1 MIEGTHIPTKKAI
14 GDVLV
19 EEGLISEQALS
30 TMITESEHR
39 HVSLEQVLLESGVV
53 TEDDVVKAQQA
64 VFKLDSIDLDPV
76 QIPEEILHLIPKE
89 LAENYRMVPYAR
101 KDDVVSVAIIDPT
114 NLKAREAAEFVARS
128 QGFRVKYLLT
138 TNTSLKKGLK
148 QYGDISKEVEIA
160 LSVAEKQIEAREKT
174 DKGAGENIEEVIRS
188 APVAKII
195 SVIMRH
201 AVEGGASDIHIEPY
215 GNSSRVRY
223 RIDGELHTTLTLPLY
238 IHDSLVSR
246 VKVLA
251 SMKLDETRKPQD
263 GRIHIST
270 TDKDVDF
277 RVSVLPLSNHEKVVM
292 RLLETTGSAPTLDQL
307 GFAGRNLRVIQT
319 AITRPHGL
327 FLITGP
333 TGSGKSTTLFSL
345 MAMLNHD
352 AVNISTLEDPIEYRV
367 RGINQSQIHPEV
379 GFTFAN
385 GLRSLLR
392 QDPDIILVGEIR
404 DNETADLAVNAALTG
419 HLVMSTL
426 HTNDA
431 LGAIP
436 RLMDMKVEPFLIAST
451 VNIMIGQR
459 LVRKLYKEKEKYFL
473 SDAEIKELSKD
484 VNLDRVLDFL
494 KAEKIVSPK
503 ATWKEVPF
511 YKPIPTQECPDGY
524 SDRIGIHEV
533 LEMTPTIKN
542 LLMQNATADQIEE
555 QAKKEGM
562 MTMTEDGLF
571 KAVQGF
577 TTIEEVFR
585 VTTE

>member
-451 VNIMIGQR
+451 LNAIGAQR
-459 LVRKLYKEKEKYFL
+459 LVRKICEDCKQEVVLPEYLE
-473 SDAEIKELSKD
+473 KD
-484 VNLDRVLDFL
+484 VV
-494 KAEKIVSPK
+494 AEFERIAQSAYYPGINPNKMV
-503 ATWKEVPF
+503 F
-511 YKPIPTQECPDGY
+511 YKGAGCAHCGNTGY
-524 SDRIGIHEV
+524 RGRSSVAEFIEITP
-533 LEMTPTIKN
+533 EMRDTISQGRRGDEFKN
-542 LLMQNATADQIEE
+542 QLGT
-555 QAKKEGM
+555 
-562 MTMTEDGLF
+562 
-571 KAVQGF
+571 QGF
-577 TTIEEVFR
+577 VTIRQEGIMKALLGITTIEEVWSA
-585 VTTE
+585 TKID

>member
-1 MIEGTHIPTKKAI
+1 MTEELHIPTKKAI

-19 EEGLISEQALS
+19 EEGLISEQALG

-39 HVSLEQVLLESGVV
+39 RVSLEQVLLESGVV
-53 TEDDVVKAQQA
+53 TEEDVVKAQQA
-64 VFKLDSIDLDPV
+64 VFKLEIIDLDPI
-76 QIPEEILHLIPKE
+76 QIPEEVLHLIPKE
-89 LAENYRMVPYAR
+89 LAENYRMVPYTR

-128 QGFRVKYLLT
+128 KGFRVKYLLT

-148 QYGDISKEVEIA
+148 QYGDISKEVESA

-174 DKGAGENIEEVIRS
+174 DKESENIEEVIRS
-188 APVAKII
+188 APVAKIV

-201 AVEGGASDIHIEPY
+201 AVEGSASDIHIEPY

-307 GFAGRNLRVIQT
+307 GFAGRNLRIIQT
-319 AITRPHGL
+319 AITKPHGL

-333 TGSGKSTTLFSL
+333 TGSGKSTTLFAL
-345 MAMLNHD
+345 MAMLNND
-352 AVNISTLEDPIEYRV
+352 TVNISTLEDPIEYRV

-392 QDPDIILVGEIR
+392 QDPDVILVGEIR

-436 RLMDMKVEPFLIAST
+436 RMMDMKVEPFLIAST
-451 VNIMIGQR
+451 LNAVGAQR
-459 LVRKLYKEKEKYFL
+459 LVRKICQDCKQEVSLPEYLE
-473 SDAEIKELSKD
+473 KD
-484 VNLDRVLDFL
+484 VV
-494 KAEKIVSPK
+494 AEFEQIAQIAYYPGINPNALV
-503 ATWKEVPF
+503 F
-511 YKPIPTQECPDGY
+511 YKGIGCAHCGNTGY
-524 SDRIGIHEV
+524 RGRSSVGEFIEITP
-533 LEMTPTIKN
+533 EMRDTIS
-542 LLMQNATADQIEE
+542 QGRRGDE
-555 QAKKEGM
+555 
-562 MTMTEDGLF
+562 F
-571 KAVQGF
+571 KGQLGPQGF
-577 TTIEEVFR
+577 ITIRQEGIMKALLGITTIEEVWSA
-585 VTTE
+585 TKLD

>member
-1 MIEGTHIPTKKAI
+1 MAEELHIPTKKAI

-19 EEGLISEQALS
+19 EEGLISQQALS
-30 TMITESEHR
+30 TMMTESEHR

-53 TEDDVVKAQQA
+53 TEKDVVNAQQS
-64 VFKLDSIDLDPV
+64 VFKLDIVDLDPI

-89 LAENYRMVPYAR
+89 LAENYRMVPYSRSA
-101 KDDVVSVAIIDPT
+101 DVVSLAFIDPA

-128 QGFRVKYLLT
+128 KGFRVKYVLT

-148 QYGDISKEVEIA
+148 QYGNISREVESA
-160 LSVAEKQIEAREKT
+160 LSVAEKQIEDRAKT
-174 DKGAGENIEEVIRS
+174 DKGETENIEEVIKS
-188 APVAKII
+188 APVAKIV

-201 AVEGGASDIHIEPY
+201 AIEGGASDIHIEPY

-238 IHDSLVSR
+238 IHDSLISR

-251 SMKLDETRKPQD
+251 SLKLDETRKPQD

-277 RVSVLPLSNHEKVVM
+277 RVSILPLSNHEKVVM

-307 GFAGRNLRVIQT
+307 GFVGRNLQIIQT

-345 MAMLNHD
+345 MTMLNHD
-352 AVNISTLEDPIEYRV
+352 DVNISTLEDPIEYRV

-379 GFTFAN
+379 EFTFAN

-419 HLVMSTL
+419 HLVLSTL
-426 HTNDA
+426 HTNDPF
-431 LGAIP
+431 GAIP
-436 RLMDMKVEPFLIAST
+436 RMIDMKVEPFLIAST
-451 VNIMIGQR
+451 LNAVGAQR
-459 LVRKLYKEKEKYFL
+459 LARKICDDCKQEVVLPEYLE
-473 SDAEIKELSKD
+473 KD
-484 VNLDRVLDFL
+484 V
-494 KAEKIVSPK
+494 VSEFQQIASSAYYPGINPNK
-503 ATWKEVPF
+503 LVF
-511 YKPIPTQECPDGY
+511 YKGAGCAHCGNTGYRGRSSIAEFIEVTPDIRDIISQGRRG
-524 SDRIGIHEV
+524 DEF
-533 LEMTPTIKN
+533 KN
-542 LLMQNATADQIEE
+542 QLA
-555 QAKKEGM
+555 G
-562 MTMTEDGLF
+562 
-571 KAVQGF
+571 QGF
-577 TTIEEVFR
+577 VTIRQEGIMKALLGITTIEEVWSA
-585 VTTE
+585 TKID

>member
-1 MIEGTHIPTKKAI
+1 MAEELHIPTKKAI

-19 EEGLISEQALS
+19 EEGLISQQALS
-30 TMITESEHR
+30 TMMTESEHR

-53 TEDDVVKAQQA
+53 TEKDVVNAQQS
-64 VFKLDSIDLDPV
+64 VFKLDIVDLDPI

-89 LAENYRMVPYAR
+89 LAENYRMVPYSRSA
-101 KDDVVSVAIIDPT
+101 DVVSLALIDPA

-128 QGFRVKYLLT
+128 KGFRVKYVLT

-148 QYGDISKEVEIA
+148 QYGNISREVESA
-160 LSVAEKQIEAREKT
+160 LSVAEKQIEDRAKT
-174 DKGAGENIEEVIRS
+174 DKGETENIEEVIKS
-188 APVAKII
+188 APVAKIV

-201 AVEGGASDIHIEPY
+201 AIEGGASDIHIEPY

-238 IHDSLVSR
+238 IHDSLISR

-251 SMKLDETRKPQD
+251 SLKLDETRKPQD

-277 RVSVLPLSNHEKVVM
+277 RVSILPLSNHEKVVM

-307 GFAGRNLRVIQT
+307 GFVGRNLQIIQT

-345 MAMLNHD
+345 MTMLNHD
-352 AVNISTLEDPIEYRV
+352 DVNISTLEDPIEYRV

-379 GFTFAN
+379 EFTFAN

-419 HLVMSTL
+419 HLVLSTL

-436 RLMDMKVEPFLIAST
+436 RMIDMKVEPFLIAST
-451 VNIMIGQR
+451 LNAVGAQR
-459 LVRKLYKEKEKYFL
+459 LARKICDDCKQEVVLPEYLE
-473 SDAEIKELSKD
+473 KD
-484 VNLDRVLDFL
+484 V
-494 KAEKIVSPK
+494 VSEFQQIASSAYYPGINPNK
-503 ATWKEVPF
+503 LVF
-511 YKPIPTQECPDGY
+511 YKGAGCAHCGNTGYRGRSSIAEFIEVTPDIRDIISQGRRG
-524 SDRIGIHEV
+524 DEF
-533 LEMTPTIKN
+533 KN
-542 LLMQNATADQIEE
+542 QLA
-555 QAKKEGM
+555 G
-562 MTMTEDGLF
+562 
-571 KAVQGF
+571 QGF
-577 TTIEEVFR
+577 VTIRQEGIMKALLGITTIEEVWSA
-585 VTTE
+585 TKID